1 MRIGLVRH
9 FKVNYK
15 RDFFMTSKEFK
26 EWEAGYNHSDVIRND
41 VKLQDIVWD
50 KCYCSTLSRA
60 VTTAKDIYSKEIIQS
75 DLIREVPISPLF
87 NSNFKLPFWFWAI
100 SARLAWYFN
109 HSSQEELRIQ
119 TELNAK
125 KFLDSL
131 EKKVKEE
138 ASENILIV
146 THGFFMYTLQKELMK
161 RGFKGKMIHTPRN
174 GNLYLY
180 KNR

>member
-15 RDFFMTSKEFK
+15 RKFLMTSKEFK
-26 EWEAGYNHSDVIRND
+26 DWETAYNTSDVIRND
-41 VKLQDIVWD
+41 VELQGIAWD

-60 VTTAKDIYSKEIIQS
+60 ITTAKDIYFEEIVQN

-87 NSNFKLPFWFWAI
+87 KSNLKLPYWFWAI
-100 SARLAWYFN
+100 SARFAWYFN
-109 HSSQEELRIQ
+109 HSSQEELKTQ

-125 KFLDSL
+125 SFLDFL
-131 EKKVKEE
+131 EEKVKEE
-138 ASENILIV
+138 GSRNILIV
-146 THGFFMYTLQKELMK
+146 THGFFMYTLQKELRK
-161 RGFKGKMIHTPRN
+161 RGFKGKMIHTPQN

-180 KNR
+180 KR